1 MGDGQ
6 LILGLVGDVLVDRE
20 DPPEVFSKVQP
31 VLDAVDVLF
40 ANLEGPYTDDAHAP
54 PSAPVQ
60 VIPPARNLGVYAR
73 CGFDVVTM
81 ANNHI
86 VDGGHA
92 AMLDTR
98 ARLNGQ
104 GVATCGAGRNLAEA
118 RAPALVE
125 ACGLKLAFLG
135 YASIFPSGYEAR
147 SAVPGVAPMRAHNV
161 FMDAYDNYHA
171 PGCEPRV
178 KTVPFEEDVENLRED
193 IVSAREHA
201 DLVIATFHW
210 GDFMKPFHLTDH
222 ELRTARFCID
232 EGADLVV
239 GHHHH
244 VLRGM
249 EWYAGKPI
257 LYGLGHFVFDLRV
270 KLPPDLLKMIEGSGE
285 DPDFYG
291 VAPREGWPLLPLHAE
306 SRMTLMAW
314 ASVEAGGI
322 DGIGFVPCMLR
333 PDGLVHP
340 VDPESPEGR
349 EVVAYVEKGCT
360 TQNLNARVERAEFE
374 LGGCPAMQV
383 VPAGNSS
390 ITARSRSNG

>member
-1 MGDGQ
+1 MKEGQ

-20 DPPEVFSKVQP
+20 DPPEVFSRVQP
-31 VLDAVDVLF
+31 LLDAADVLF
-40 ANLEGPYTDDAHAP
+40 ANLEGPYTDDPHMP

-60 VIPPARNLGVYAR
+60 VLPAARNLDVYAQ

-81 ANNHI
+81 ANNHV

-98 ARLNGQ
+98 ARLNAQ
-104 GVATCGAGRNLAEA
+104 GVATCGAGRDLAEA
-118 RAPALVE
+118 RAPAIVE
-125 ACGLKLAFLG
+125 AGGLKIAFLG

-147 SAVPGVAPMRAHNV
+147 STVPGIAPMRAHNIYV
-161 FMDAYDNYHA
+161 DAYDNYHA

-178 KTVPFEEDVENLRED
+178 KTVPFDVDVKNLRED
-193 IVSAREHA
+193 IANARERA
-201 DLVIATFHW
+201 DLVVATFHW

-222 ELRTARFCID
+222 EVRTARFCID
-232 EGADLVV
+232 EGADMVV

-257 LYGLGHFVFDLRV
+257 LYGLGHFVFDLRAE
-270 KLPPDLLKMIEGSGE
+270 LPPDLLEMLGGAGE
-285 DPDFYG
+285 DPDYYG

-314 ASVEAGGI
+314 ASVEAGSI
-322 DGIGFVPCMLR
+322 TGIGFVPCMLH

-340 VDPESPEGR
+340 VNPGSREGK
-349 EVVAYVEKGCT
+349 EVVAYVQKGCD
-360 TQNLNARVERAEFE
+360 TQKLNARVAPAEIE
-374 LGGCPAMQV
+374 LGGCASVQV
-383 VPAGNSS
+383 VPADS
-390 ITARSRSNG
+390 

>member
-1 MGDGQ
+1 MDDGQ

-31 VLDAVDVLF
+31 VLDAADVLF
-40 ANLEGPYTDDAHAP
+40 GNLEGPYTDDPHAP

-98 ARLNGQ
+98 ARLHEQ

-125 ACGLKLAFLG
+125 AGGLKLAFLG

-161 FMDAYDNYHA
+161 YMDAYDNYHA

-193 IVSAREHA
+193 IASAREQA

-222 ELRTARFCID
+222 EIRTARFCID
-232 EGADLVV
+232 EGADMVV

-249 EWYAGKPI
+249 EWYEGKPI
-257 LYGLGHFVFDLRV
+257 LYGLGHFVFDLRIE
-270 KLPPDLLKMIEGSGE
+270 LPPDLLKAVGGSGE
-285 DPDFYG
+285 DPSFYG

-314 ASVEAGGI
+314 AGVEAGRI
-322 DGIGFVPCMLR
+322 TGIGFVPCMLR

-340 VDPESPEGR
+340 VDPDSPEGKD
-349 EVVAYVEKGCT
+349 VVSYVEEGCT
-360 TQNLNARVERAEFE
+360 TQNLNARVEPADLE
-374 LGGCPAMQV
+374 LGGYPTIQV
-383 VPAGNSS
+383 VPADS
-390 ITARSRSNG
+390 

>member
-1 MGDGQ
+1 MAEGQ

-20 DPPEVFSKVQP
+20 DPPEVFSLVQP
-31 VLDAVDVLF
+31 ALDAVDVLF
-40 ANLEGPYTDDAHAP
+40 GNLEGPYTDDPHAP

-60 VIPPARNLGVYAR
+60 VIPPARNLDVYAR

-98 ARLNGQ
+98 ARLIEQ
-104 GVATCGAGRNLAEA
+104 GVAACGAGRNLAEA
-118 RAPALVE
+118 REPAIVE
-125 ACGLKLAFLG
+125 AGGMKLAFLG

-147 SAVPGVAPMRAHNV
+147 SAVPGIAPMRAHNV

-171 PGCEPRV
+171 PGCAPRV
-178 KTVPFEEDVENLRED
+178 KTVPYEEDVQNLRED
-193 IVSAREHA
+193 IANARQRA

-222 ELRTARFCID
+222 ETRTARLCID

-249 EWYAGKPI
+249 EWYKGKPI

-270 KLPPDLLKMIEGSGE
+270 ELPPDLLKMIAGSGE

-306 SRMTLMAW
+306 SRMTLLAW
-314 ASVEAGGI
+314 ASVQ
-322 DGIGFVPCMLR
+322 DGRVAEIGFVPCMLR

-340 VDPESPEGR
+340 VDPDSPEGAA
-349 EVVAYVEKGCT
+349 VVAYVRKGCDS
-360 TQNLNARVERAEFE
+360 QNLNARIVPAEIA
-374 LGGCPAMQV
+374 LGGCAGMRV
-383 VPAGNSS
+383 VPAD
-390 ITARSRSNG
+390 SRGGAAT

>member
-1 MGDGQ
+1 MNNRQ

-20 DPPEVFSKVQP
+20 DPPEVFSEVQP
-31 VLDAVDVLF
+31 VLDATDVLF
-40 ANLEGPYTDDAHAP
+40 GNLEGPYTDDPHAP

-60 VIPPARNLGVYAR
+60 VIPPARNLDVYAQ

-98 ARLNGQ
+98 ARLNEQ

-118 RAPALVE
+118 RAPAIVQ
-125 ACGLKLAFLG
+125 AGGLKLAFLG

-147 SAVPGVAPMRAHNV
+147 SAVPGIAPMRAHNV

-178 KTVPFEEDVENLRED
+178 KTMPYEEDIANLRED
-193 IVSAREHA
+193 IAKARERA

-222 ELRTARFCID
+222 ETRTARFCID
-232 EGADLVV
+232 QGADMVV

-249 EWYAGKPI
+249 EWYEGKPI
-257 LYGLGHFVFDLRV
+257 LYGLGHFVFDLRIE
-270 KLPPDLLKMIEGSGE
+270 LPPDLLKMMEGSGE
-285 DPDFYG
+285 DPNFYG
-291 VAPREGWPLLPLHAE
+291 VAPRAGWPLLPLHAE

-314 ASVEAGGI
+314 ASVEAGSI
-322 DGIGFVPCMLR
+322 AGIGFVPCLLR

-340 VDPESPEGR
+340 VDPGSPEGG
-349 EVVAYVEKGCT
+349 EVVAYVEKGCA
-360 TQNLNARVERAEFE
+360 TQNLNARVEPAGVR
-374 LGGCPAMQV
+374 LGGFPSMRV
-383 VPAGNSS
+383 VPAD
-390 ITARSRSNG
+390 A